1 MIEEKHKNRF
11 ELDTTNSERLS
22 KVSKERAKKFDENID
37 EETKVVG
44 LGIDLQ
50 LAVPLLDLDSEAFK
64 DEIEEATKKVSE
76 EMNKQVTELVSK
88 VVADYLQAVPKAQM
102 AMLKVDGFTTDMGS
116 YAHRQSVLSKLLALV

>member
-50 LAVPLLDLDSEAFK
+50 LAVPLLELDSKASK
-64 DEIEEATKKVSE
+64 DEIEVVTKKVSE
-76 EMNKQVTELVSK
+76 ELNKQVTELVSK
-88 VVADYLQAVPKAQM
+88 VVADYLQAVPEAQM
-102 AMLKVDGFTTDMGS
+102 AMFKADGFTTDMDS
-116 YAHRQSVLSKLLALV
+116 YARRQSVLRELLALV

>member
-22 KVSKERAKKFDENID
+22 KVSKERSKKFDENID

-50 LAVPLLDLDSEAFK
+50 LAVPLLELNSKASEN
-64 DEIEEATKKVSE
+64 DIEVVTKKVSE
-76 EMNKQVTELVSK
+76 ELNKQVTELVSK
-88 VVADYLQAVPKAQM
+88 VVADYLQAVPEAQM

>member
-50 LAVPLLDLDSEAFK
+50 LAVPLLDLDSEASK

>member
-1 MIEEKHKNRF
+1 MIEEKRKNCF

-22 KVSKERAKKFDENID
+22 KVSKERAKKLDENID

-50 LAVPLLDLDSEAFK
+50 LAVPLLELDSEASKK
-64 DEIEEATKKVSE
+64 DIEEVTKKVSE

-88 VVADYLQAVPKAQM
+88 VLADYLQAVPEAQM
-102 AMLKVDGFTTDMGS
+102 TMFKIDGFITDMGH